1 MNFVS
6 GFSNQLSADIKAE
19 MFKYR
24 YNVFIE
30 KLGWDLAVPPY
41 IEKDQFDHEDTMY
54 VVAKEEKGE
63 IAGCARLLP
72 TTAPYLLEKVFP
84 ELLNGLPPPKSADIW
99 EISRFTNFSV
109 SADHNNHVG
118 IGHHQISELSFAELL
133 YSTIACAKTQG
144 AKKLLSV
151 SPLGI
156 ESLLRKAGIRG
167 NRLGSPKIVKDHAII
182 ACWIDVE

>member
-6 GFSNQLSADIKAE
+6 GFSNQLPADIKAE
-19 MFKYR
+19 MFEYR

-30 KLGWDLAVPPY
+30 KLGWDLAVAPHM
-41 IEKDQFDHEDTMY
+41 EKDQFDHEDTLY
-54 VVAKEEKGE
+54 VVAKEDKGE

-84 ELLNGLPPPKSADIW
+84 ELLNGMPAPSSPDIW
-99 EISRFTNFSV
+99 EISRFTNFAVTPDKKHINTVHS
-109 SADHNNHVG
+109 
-118 IGHHQISELSFAELL
+118 QISELSFAELL
-133 YSTIACAKTQG
+133 HSTIECARKQG

-156 ESLLRKAGIRG
+156 ESLLRKAGIQG
-167 NRLGSPKIVKDHAII
+167 NRLGAPKLVKDHAII
-182 ACWIDVE
+182 ACWINIE

>member
-24 YNVFIE
+24 YDVFIE
-30 KLGWDLAVPPY
+30 QLGWDLAVSPH

-54 VVAKEEKGE
+54 VVAKREKGE

-72 TTAPYLLEKVFP
+72 TTDPYLLEKVFP
-84 ELLNGLPPPKSADIW
+84 ELLNGMPPPKSPEIW
-99 EISRFTNFSV
+99 EVSRFTNFAVTDDKKSRPNKG
-109 SADHNNHVG
+109 SG
-118 IGHHQISELSFAELL
+118 QISELSFSDLL
-133 YSTIACAKTQG
+133 RSTIECAKAQG

-151 SPLGI
+151 SPVGI
-156 ESLLRKAGIRG
+156 EALLKKSGICG
-167 NRLGSPKIVKDHAII
+167 NRLGSPRIVNDHAII
-182 ACWIDVE
+182 ACCIDIK